1 MKRKPDRTMLLFSAA
16 GLASSLFLSFAEVK
30 PNRILSGTRL
40 SSMAYFGAGAG
51 LLLLL
56 WAVFVLLSFYRE
68 SPAKHRI
75 AMALSSVLLV
85 ALLVLTGLS
94 ATVQVS
100 GGSSAAR
107 VSLQSG
113 TYVSLVC
120 LYILFSTAMGKLKG
134 NRGFKFVL
142 ILLVTVSLGLAF
154 YFSLFD
160 SLSIMKEYQ
169 VKRAQFSSNLSI
181 HLFLAVGAVVSALL
195 IAVPLGY
202 LAYRKP
208 RLESRIMV
216 PLSILE
222 TIPSLSLFGILL
234 VPLATVGN
242 IAIFRSLGIRG
253 IGWAPAYVALTLY
266 ALLPIGRNALVGFKN
281 VDRGIIEAARG
292 MGMSRWNI
300 LERIEAPLAFPVI
313 FTGIRIALVQA
324 LGGAVLAGLVG
335 GGGLGS
341 FVFLGL
347 AEASSDLILLGVI
360 PIVVLTMA
368 SDGILKFIAGRLQ
381 AGGMTS

>member
-1 MKRKPDRTMLLFSAA
+1 
-16 GLASSLFLSFAEVK
+16 
-30 PNRILSGTRL
+30 
-40 SSMAYFGAGAG
+40 
-51 LLLLL
+51 
-56 WAVFVLLSFYRE
+56 
-68 SPAKHRI
+68 
-75 AMALSSVLLV
+75 
-85 ALLVLTGLS
+85 
-94 ATVQVS
+94 
-100 GGSSAAR
+100 
-107 VSLQSG
+107 
-113 TYVSLVC
+113 
-120 LYILFSTAMGKLKG
+120 
-134 NRGFKFVL
+134 
-142 ILLVTVSLGLAF
+142 
-154 YFSLFD
+154 
-160 SLSIMKEYQ
+160 
-169 VKRAQFSSNLSI
+169 
-181 HLFLAVGAVVSALL
+181 
-195 IAVPLGY
+195 LGY

-208 RLESRIMV
+208 RLENRVMV

-253 IGWAPAYVALTLY
+253 IGWAPAYVALSLY

-281 VDRGIIEAARG
+281 VDRGVIEAARG

-381 AGGMTS
+381 AGGLTS